1 MALDQFIYYVRG
13 LSAHRRTHC
22 TLMRGHCLLPAVVF
36 DHLRVL
42 RSHGS
47 RDGHAAGWH
56 LGEREDSTCW
66 LVGGLLPSAWAVVL
80 SQPCLQ
86 NMWPMV
92 KTGWVWWIP
101 CQLVN
106 FNFVPVKYQGGAV
119 FLVNYGWVIILSI
132 KYVAA
137 MKAMKAKQALE
148 HNAPEELP

>member
-13 LSAHRRTHC
+13 LNAHRRTHC
-22 TLMRGHCLLPAVVF
+22 MLMRSCVDVVCLSQSYLIIFAYFVAMGLATATPPAGIWENVKTV
-36 DHLRVL
+36 RA
-42 RSHGS
+42 GS
-47 RDGHAAGWH
+47 LAG
-56 LGEREDSTCW
+56 C
-66 LVGGLLPSAWAVVL
+66 WAVVL

-119 FLVNYGWVIILSI
+119 FLINYGWVIILSI